1 VPVFGPPFSNAGHA
15 SLFCGGASLSREFG
29 ALAGRGRPPVLL
41 ALSECVGTGAR
52 CLELDADQ
60 IDGHFNALRRV

>member
-1 VPVFGPPFSNAGHA
+1 
-15 SLFCGGASLSREFG
+15 
-29 ALAGRGRPPVLL
+29 L